1 MMTNTLKQHA
11 QNLRLSGLFS
21 SLEVR
26 LQEAEAN
33 RLPYA
38 QFLELLFQD
47 EIDVRHQRMLARRH
61 KSADFREPRSLENFD
76 FSFNLWTARVD
87 RTLCPLAALL
97 TQHRR
102 SAHPITARGE
112 NWSAEAARSEG
123 AAEFAGFHASVH
135 PDLLHAL
142 VEDPHATAI
151 PAYPDFV
158 ADQFGW
164 RLVKG
169 FFYFHV
175 AVPMYAA
182 PGFLEAGK
190 KRRR

>member
-1 MMTNTLKQHA
+1 MALGEA
-11 QNLRLSGLFS
+11 ESGLFG
-21 SLEVR
+21 L
-26 LQEAEAN
+26 LTKEAAN
-33 RLPYA
+33 VFEPIGAARECLCAGCIQGGCGMLLDEPTESHNRA
-38 QFLELLFQD
+38 Q
-47 EIDVRHQRMLARRH
+47 R
-61 KSADFREPRSLENFD
+61 
-76 FSFNLWTARVD
+76 LWTARVD
-87 RTLCPLAALL
+87 RTLCPVAALF

-123 AAEFAGFHASVH
+123 AAEFAGFHASVY

-151 PAYPDFV
+151 PADPDFV
-158 ADQFGW
+158 ADQFGR